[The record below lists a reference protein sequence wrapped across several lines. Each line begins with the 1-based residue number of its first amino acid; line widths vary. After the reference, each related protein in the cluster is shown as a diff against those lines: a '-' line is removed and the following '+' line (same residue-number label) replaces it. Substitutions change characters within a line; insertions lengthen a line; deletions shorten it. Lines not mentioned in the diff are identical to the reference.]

1 MKSLFKFISL
11 IMGIMFL
18 FSSCDKLE
26 TEFGNKLIYFSNSN
40 PRLEL
45 LDTENTIENFANLPD
60 SVVLLT
66 DVYRSG
72 ISDDMSAVTVELAI
86 DQKTLEDMLETIP
99 TVPEESLTEEM
110 KTYRNSKV
118 LPADYFSIPT
128 SVTIPKGERNV
139 TVPITLKMGKIKEFD
154 NDYFNYSLS
163 DFISSSIVK
172 DKMMLIGFVIKG
184 TDKYELSEDNTFC
197 TVGITKCLTNI
208 E

>member
-26 TEFGNKLIYFSNSN
+26 TEFGNKFIYFSNSN

-45 LDTENTIENFANLPD
+45 LDTENTIEDFANLPD

-163 DFISSSIVK
+163 DFTSSSIVK

>member
-45 LDTENTIENFANLPD
+45 LDTENTIEDFANLPD

-163 DFISSSIVK
+163 DFTSSSIVK